1 MTESDRDRRI
11 EEELQRRERNVRGE
25 RAAARPQAPE
35 PARTPPAPGRQA
47 GLAAGPAPQAP
58 DVEALFHRLE
68 AQLDDMEG
76 RVTAGIDAVTGTVAP
91 VMEVAAT
98 GGGAPALS
106 PGREGGGA
114 PALSP
119 GREGGGRRRQRPG
132 AGPRRSG
139 RPPEPD
145 PPARAK
151 ARQGGGVRAGAR
163 ALRRA
168 CALRPVAL
176 RRHRDRRSHGRM
188 ARPCL
193 GTLRPRT
200 PRLRPPRRT
209 AGQGHALPGLRPR
222 PRTTVAPRD
231 RDAAAE
237 PAAAAPFRHTARP
250 GKSGPRPA
258 CRGGG

>member
-76 RVTAGIDAVTGTVAP
+76 RVTAGIDAVTGTVAS

-106 PGREGGGA
+106 PGREGGG
-114 PALSP
+114 
-119 GREGGGRRRQRPG
+119 RRRQRLG

-151 ARQGGGVRAGAR
+151 GAPG
-163 ALRRA
+163 RRGS
-168 CALRPVAL
+168 CW
-176 RRHRDRRSHGRM
+176 RSRS
-188 ARPCL
+188 P
-193 GTLRPRT
+193 
-200 PRLRPPRRT
+200 PRLRSSPSGASTSSGPADPT
-209 AGQGHALPGLRPR
+209 AGWRDHVWERCGPELRDCVLRAERQGKAMLCQVFDPDPELP
-222 PRTTVAPRD
+222 
-231 RDAAAE
+231 
-237 PAAAAPFRHTARP
+237 
-250 GKSGPRPA
+250 
-258 CRGGG
+258 